1 MWDKFAARMSKLFDD
16 LAALDKKIADRWKIR
31 TRDNDK
37 HVLSAADVDFILADV
52 IKSARTTD
60 ITEKQGSAIVMMYNA
75 SVAANAAKSGA
86 AFDRI
91 VYYVNIWEKAVC
103 LNMQPIVAVEDLL
116 PIADFL
122 RHGVVS
128 RVIFKSPGT
137 NISYAPFDY
146 IVVGQLILNRDVK
159 VFMSKTGGLSALAD
173 VSGEYWHEEN
183 FFMIYNMDP
192 RARRLNIVHEG
203 THIIQDWQDVSSFAH
218 HNEADAFIAQA
229 VAELTLYPDA
239 PETDD
244 VSKTA
249 LAAAKM
255 VIDKTAMDSNKA
267 WQTAYKNVVTAV
279 GHVYKKY
286 GLRIDHVKKGEG
298 ASERTKYK
306 ELLREIAMANKI
318 RDVVLDK
325 VGETLKS
332 VLP

>member
-1 MWDKFAARMSKLFDD
+1 MSKLFDD
-16 LAALDKKIADRWKIR
+16 LTTLDKKIADRWKIR

-37 HVLSAADVDFILADV
+37 HVLSGADVDFILADL

-75 SVAANAAKSGA
+75 SVAANAEKSGA

-91 VYYVNIWEKAVC
+91 AYYANIWEKAFR
-103 LNMQPIVAVEDLL
+103 LNLQPLVTDAELR

-122 RHGVVS
+122 RNGAVS

-146 IVVGQLILNRDVK
+146 IAVGKLILNRDV
-159 VFMSKTGGLSALAD
+159 VVLRSMTGGLSVFAD
-173 VSGEYWHEEN
+173 DAGVYLHEEN
-183 FFMIYNMDP
+183 FFILYNVQP
-192 RARRLNIVHEG
+192 RAARLNLVHEG
-203 THIIQDWQDVSSFAH
+203 THIIQDWEDVSSFAH

-244 VSKTA
+244 VSTTA

-255 VIDKTAMDSNKA
+255 VIDKTAIDSNED

-279 GHVYKKY
+279 GHRYKEY
-286 GLRIDHVKKGEG
+286 SLHINMVKKGEG
-298 ASERTKYK
+298 ASERMKYK
-306 ELLREIAMANKI
+306 ALLQNITTADKIAKGGA
-318 RDVVLDK
+318 
-325 VGETLKS
+325 
-332 VLP
+332 